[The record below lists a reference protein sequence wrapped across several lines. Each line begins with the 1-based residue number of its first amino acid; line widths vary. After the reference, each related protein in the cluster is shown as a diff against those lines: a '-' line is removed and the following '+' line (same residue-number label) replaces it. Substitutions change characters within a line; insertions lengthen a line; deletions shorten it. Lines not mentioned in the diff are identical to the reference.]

1 MYLQYQQNAC
11 AHTCMLAWIHRG
23 CMPVVPIVCA
33 GFSYHRYIMAA
44 YLQYKQNVWA
54 LGTLDALWLCPCSA
68 NSMHFLQLPLIYYGC
83 VPAVA
88 TVCGLR
94 LPCIHC
100 TCVTV
105 VPIVCAGSS
114 YLRFIMVASFQFQ
127 PEYMGCGY
135 LGYSVAVFLQY
146 HQYVF
151 APVTL
156 HIL

>member
-1 MYLQYQQNAC
+1 
-11 AHTCMLAWIHRG
+11 MLAWIHRG
-23 CMPVVPIVCA
+23 CMPVVPVVCA

-94 LPCIHC
+94 LPWIHC

-105 VPIVCAGSS
+105 VSIVCAGSS
-114 YLRFIMVASFQFQ
+114 YLLFVMVASFQFQ
-127 PEYMGCGY
+127 PECMGSGY